1 MPTSISRAGIRRKAG
16 TTGITSAGQGVITAA
31 DYAAIRTL
39 LSLVPGT
46 NVLAPNGSG
55 SALTALH
62 ASEITTGTISEAR
75 LQSGSIANPV
85 RVELA
90 ADDSWAGANG
100 VYSTILTIAIP
111 STGRWHIAYRL
122 ICNTLTSL
130 SFSARVAE
138 GTGAF
143 GDPNGS
149 VVGTNYGNATPSNA
163 VVSTGSPNI
172 VAGSSRT
179 SNLWA
184 VSEGDVII
192 NVTTPG
198 TFLLQRTY
206 NTGVAGQIVKAGGYI
221 EAHKQ

>member
-1 MPTSISRAGIRRKAG
+1 M
-16 TTGITSAGQGVITAA
+16 
-31 DYAAIRTL
+31 
-39 LSLVPGT
+39 
-46 NVLAPNGSG
+46 
-55 SALTALH
+55 
-62 ASEITTGTISEAR
+62 
-75 LQSGSIANPV
+75 
-85 RVELA
+85 
-90 ADDSWAGANG
+90 
-100 VYSTILTIAIP
+100 
-111 STGRWHIAYRL
+111 
-122 ICNTLTSL
+122 
-130 SFSARVAE
+130 
-138 GTGAF
+138 
-143 GDPNGS
+143 
-149 VVGTNYGNATPSNA
+149 VGTNYGNATPSNA